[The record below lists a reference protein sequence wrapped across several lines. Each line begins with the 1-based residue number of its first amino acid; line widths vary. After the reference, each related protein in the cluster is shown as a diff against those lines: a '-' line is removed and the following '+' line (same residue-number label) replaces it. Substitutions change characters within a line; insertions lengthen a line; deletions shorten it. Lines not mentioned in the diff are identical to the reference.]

1 MISCKPL
8 PSDNRPATPQ
18 RGAVARP
25 ATPQRGTVARAAAGG
40 QARHRLSPSSLRRRL
55 RMPCKTCQV
64 QLQPAKVSAEPSVG
78 TCHSETS
85 AKSSNGFASARSQYK
100 LLNAR
105 STRFNSASGQEE
117 QTWKGCWRAA
127 FAELRPCMSND
138 DGLACKAS
146 LPSLDADLTERGHVP
161 FQRQDARRQCSAS
174 FAFVFPISHAS
185 YMS

>member
-1 MISCKPL
+1 MISGKPL

-55 RMPCKTCQV
+55 LRMPCKTCQV

-78 TCHSETS
+78 RCHSETS

-100 LLNAR
+100 LFHAR

-127 FAELRPCMSND
+127 FAELM
-138 DGLACKAS
+138 GLPVKLRCHHLMQILRNEATCRSSDRTRGDSAVQV
-146 LPSLDADLTERGHVP
+146 LPLSSPYLMPHICADLP
-161 FQRQDARRQCSAS
+161 
-174 FAFVFPISHAS
+174 
-185 YMS
+185 